1 MALDKVTTIMA
12 VLVVYE
18 RDLQQIDAWPWLMAA
33 LNAKNRAGFK
43 LEHVLVYD
51 NSCIPKAQAAA
62 GNSNCGYVH
71 DRSNGGTAA
80 AYERALGVAMERHME
95 WLLLVDQDTDLPQD
109 FLDAAAASLSK
120 VSSEGL
126 AALVPWVICQGKVV
140 SPARVTLLGSIR
152 PLRRSGVFGHVAGLT
167 AVASGSLIRVA
178 ALRQVLPFPR
188 ELWLDYVDHWLF
200 AQINLRGAGIAVFD
214 GVLRHALSVMTPT
227 QLSRRRLNSILDGE
241 SYFQGLLGPL
251 ARLVYPL
258 RLLGR
263 LVRYALISPRMAVNV
278 VKWMI
283 GEGRRAKC

>member
-1 MALDKVTTIMA
+1 MTTVMA

-18 RDLQQIDAWPWLMAA
+18 RDLQQVNAWPWLVTA
-33 LNAKNRAGFK
+33 LNTESRAGFK
-43 LEHVLVYD
+43 LGHVLVYD
-51 NSCIPKAQAAA
+51 NSCNPKAQAAA
-62 GNSNCGYVH
+62 DISHCTYLH

-80 AYERALGVAMERHME
+80 AYERASGVAMERGME

-109 FLDAAAASLSK
+109 FLDVAAASLAK
-120 VSSEGL
+120 LPAEGL
-126 AALVPWVICQGKVV
+126 AALVPWVICEGATV

-152 PLRRSGVFGHVAGLT
+152 PLRRGRIFGHIAGLT
-167 AVASGSLIRVA
+167 AVASGSLVRVA

-200 AQINLRGAGIAVFD
+200 AQINLRGAGIAVFE
-214 GVLRHALSVMTPT
+214 GVLRHTLSVMTPT

-241 SYFQGLLGPL
+241 SYFQGLLGPV

-263 LVRYALISPRMAVNV
+263 VARYALISPRLAVEV
-278 VKWMI
+278 VKWMF
-283 GEGRRAKC
+283 GAGQRAKC